1 MSTESE
7 KLRQAL
13 AWHHPRAIARS
24 VIIRPRLYFAVAAG
38 ALAAL
43 LLPSSLPV
51 PLRAAISWNLG
62 ALVYLSFAFW
72 LMRSCDGDQVRARA
86 ARQDDS
92 RIVILALILLAIA
105 SSFAAITGLINEAK
119 AAKDWAKVA
128 YIALACTTIVSS
140 WTVTQVVFTLHYAHD
155 YYRPAAHALDAKGG
169 LDFPGETQPD
179 YWDFLYFAT
188 SIGATSQT
196 SDVSIR
202 SKALRRLVT
211 LHAVVAFFFNTTVLA
226 LTINIAASLI

>member
-1 MSTESE
+1 MSTQSE
-7 KLRQAL
+7 KLRQAR
-13 AWHHPRAIARS
+13 AWYHPRAIGRS
-24 VIIRPRLYFAVAAG
+24 VIIRPRLYFAVATG

-43 LLPSSLPV
+43 LLPSPLPTS
-51 PLRAAISWNLG
+51 LRAAIAWNLG
-62 ALVYLSFAFW
+62 ALVYLLFAFR
-72 LMRSCDGDQVRARA
+72 LMRSCDGNQVRSRA
-86 ARQDDS
+86 AKQDDS
-92 RIVILALILLAIA
+92 RVVILALILLAIA

-119 AAKDWAKVA
+119 AAKDWAKIA
-128 YIALACTTIVSS
+128 YIALSCITIVSS
-140 WTVTQVVFTLHYAHD
+140 WAVTQVVFTLHYAHD

-169 LDFPGETQPD
+169 LDFPGDTLPD

-196 SDVSIR
+196 SDVAIT

-211 LHAVVAFFFNTTVLA
+211 LHAVVSFFFNTTVLA